1 MYFRDD
7 VIFLVYVD
15 DGIFVSP
22 NQASIDKAI
31 ADLRKQKLDV
41 DDQGDLKDYLGVNI
55 TRLKDET

>member
-1 MYFRDD
+1 MYFRGD

-22 NQASIDKAI
+22 NQLSIDKAI
-31 ADLRKQKLDV
+31 NDLRKQKLDV

-55 TRLKDET
+55 TRLKN